1 MRTLLISLI
10 LLPALALAGEAATT
24 YKWVDEDGK
33 VHYSD
38 SPPPGVEAEE
48 ADLPPLTTVP
58 PPATRTE
65 SSLIDPAEPAAPRP
79 YYQALRITA
88 PTNDQALWLNS
99 GQLAVS
105 LAVAPAL
112 RANHTVAVFLDG
124 KQAAGP
130 TQQAQVTLPGVVR
143 GTHTLTAVI
152 VDAKGQILLRSPA
165 VTVHILKHSVA
176 TPP

>member
-1 MRTLLISLI
+1 MRILIFSLL

-38 SPPPGVEAEE
+38 SPPPGVEATE
-48 ADLPPLTTVP
+48 AELPPLITVP
-58 PPATRTE
+58 PPTTQTE
-65 SSLIDPAEPAAPRP
+65 SSLIDPAERTKPQP
-79 YYQALRITA
+79 YYQALRITEPA
-88 PTNDQALWLNS
+88 NEQALWANS
-99 GQLAVS
+99 GQLTIT
-105 LAVAPAL
+105 LAVAPEL

-130 TQQAQVTLPGVVR
+130 TQQAQVTIPGVVR

-152 VDAKGQILLRSPA
+152 VDAKGQILLRSPT
-165 VTVHILKHSVA
+165 VTVHVHKHSVA
-176 TPP
+176 NPP